1 MYYDMPTGKLHRIPS
16 KMFRHKMV
24 YALLPVSGKL
34 FIGSYGGLN
43 IYDKASHKL
52 SSVSLPG
59 VKYPIVNSL
68 AYDVH
73 NNCVWMGT
81 DGKLLSYKL
90 SSRDVEVVCEFS
102 GCYLKSIVSDA
113 QNNRL
118 LIGTETGV
126 LDYQIATGLIHKIE
140 HDVHNPQS
148 LCNNFISKLY
158 QDASNNLWVATD
170 NGISMIQQA
179 PLIQDIKLTDFV
191 DSRKGNLFT
200 CMLHPSDKEY
210 WLGGENGLLYVSEER
225 TIGIVRTTY
234 SID

>member
-1 MYYDMPTGKLHRIPS
+1 M
-16 KMFRHKMV
+16 
-24 YALLPVSGKL
+24 
-34 FIGSYGGLN
+34 
-43 IYDKASHKL
+43 
-52 SSVSLPG
+52 
-59 VKYPIVNSL
+59 
-68 AYDVH
+68 
-73 NNCVWMGT
+73 
-81 DGKLLSYKL
+81 
-90 SSRDVEVVCEFS
+90 EVVCEFS

-225 TIGIVRTTY
+225 TIWYCSNNLQYRLNNNYIRAIYRDRSNQIWIATDGGIARLAHIFPLL
-234 SID
+234 SGII